1 MSDPTVQLLEVE
13 NEVGRLRDE
22 LRLRNYSP
30 KTIKNYCG
38 CLRRYLM
45 EGGDMSK
52 AAIMDFL
59 LGLVALEKSSET
71 VNLYTNAIMF
81 YRKQVLELW
90 GDCKI
95 PFARRNQRLP
105 VVFTKSE
112 VKSIFAQVRN
122 HKHRIMLELAYG
134 AGLRVSEVVKLKVS
148 DVRADEGLLLIRE
161 AKGGKDRLSLLPGK
175 LKNELAGFV
184 VGRGGKD
191 YLFPSE
197 RGGRLTERT
206 AQKVFEKA
214 LEHSGLM
221 KEGTFHSLRHSFAT
235 HLLESGV
242 DLRYVQELLGHSSIR
257 TTQRYTHVTGTALRK
272 IQSPLDL

>member
-1 MSDPTVQLLEVE
+1 MNDSTGQLLEIE
-13 NEVGRLRDE
+13 QEVGRLRDG

-30 KTIKNYCG
+30 KTVKNYCG
-38 CLRRYLM
+38 CLRRYLL

-71 VNLYTNAIMF
+71 VNMYTSAIMF
-81 YRKQVLELW
+81 YRKHLLGLW

-95 PFARRNQRLP
+95 PFARRNKRLP
-105 VVFTKSE
+105 VVFTKTE
-112 VKSIFAQVRN
+112 LKSIFVCVQNAK
-122 HKHRIMLELAYG
+122 HKIMLELAYG

-148 DVRADEGLLLIRE
+148 DVRLEEGLLLIRE
-161 AKGGKDRLSLLPGK
+161 AKGGKDRLSLLPEK
-175 LKNELAGFV
+175 LKIGLAGFV
-184 VGRGGKD
+184 AGCEGRE

-206 AQKVFEKA
+206 LQKVFEKA
-214 LEHSGLM
+214 LERSGLM

-235 HLLESGV
+235 HLLENGV
-242 DLRYVQELLGHSSIR
+242 DLRFVQELLGHSSIR
-257 TTQRYTHVTGTALRK
+257 TTQRYTHVASSALRN

>member
-30 KTIKNYCG
+30 KTVKNYCG

-71 VNLYTNAIMF
+71 VNLYMSAILF
-81 YRKQVLELW
+81 YRRNILGLFR
-90 GDCKI
+90 DCKL

-105 VVFTKSE
+105 VVFTKTE
-112 VKSIFAQVRN
+112 VKSIFAQVQN
-122 HKHRIMLELAYG
+122 HKHRLMLELAYG
-134 AGLRVSEVVKLKVS
+134 AGLRVSEVVKLQVS
-148 DVRADEGLLLIRE
+148 DVRVEEGLLLIRE
-161 AKGGKDRLSLLPGK
+161 AKGGKDRLSLLPQK
-175 LKNELAGFV
+175 LKLELTGFV
-184 VGRGGKD
+184 LGRGGKD
-191 YLFPSE
+191 CLFPSE

-214 LEHSGLM
+214 LAASGLM

-235 HLLESGV
+235 HLLEGGV
-242 DLRYVQELLGHSSIR
+242 DLRYVQELLGHANIR
-257 TTQRYTHVTGTALRK
+257 TTQRYTHVTGSALRK
-272 IQSPLDL
+272 IQSPLDF